1 MINENYSLVENDEM
15 VDILNQAQSLSAQ
28 LKDKQRMSE
37 RSFSKIHKYY
47 DVIKKKGSKN
57 NLYFRKILK
66 GL

>member
-47 DVIKKKGSKN
+47 DVIKKKV
-57 NLYFRKILK
+57 RKIIYIFAK
-66 GL
+66 F

>member
-1 MINENYSLVENDEM
+1 MINENYPLVENDEM

-47 DVIKKKGSKN
+47 DVIKKN
-57 NLYFRKILK
+57 IRKIIYIFAK
-66 GL
+66 F